1 MIRAS
6 RFVCRLAALTIAA
19 WCAWGSV
26 VSAAQ
31 EKQPAQPPAAT
42 DIFGPAV
49 DRYRAGDM
57 AGALGEI
64 EKLYVS
70 KEGPIGMRHAV
81 EKLRDDKAR
90 GRLECVLFLQSAA
103 FFEKWAANGFPGGA
117 PPARVLILTH
127 LYRAVR
133 SLDDKSKFMLAWH
146 LTWESFRQLST
157 HQPVPASLDFLR
169 EALDSFPRHSEI
181 LLAAGSREEL
191 FWWGSFNN
199 VHRDP
204 RGKANNTRVSLLAA
218 RDAFRRSLRA
228 NDEEVEARL
237 RLIRILLQLD
247 ELDEAEREI
256 LRLKQQPSGE
266 IFQYLLLLFE
276 GDLYE
281 RKGDTAAAM
290 RAYEAAVPLA
300 MFPHAALVARAQLAY
315 RTGGRVDAIDRLKPV
330 MTGPMEH
337 NDPYWIYLRGQTWRY
352 EIYLRALRKLA
363 TP

>member
-1 MIRAS
+1 MTRAT
-6 RFVCRLAALTIAA
+6 RLVCRLAALTVAA

-26 VSAAQ
+26 SAAQ
-31 EKQPAQPPAAT
+31 EKKPAPEPAPV
-42 DIFGPAV
+42 DIFEPAV
-49 DRYRAGDM
+49 ERYRAGDM
-57 AGALGEI
+57 PGALAEI
-64 EKLYVS
+64 EKLFAE
-70 KEGPIGMRHAV
+70 KEGPIGMRDAID
-81 EKLRDDKAR
+81 KLRDDKKR

-103 FFEKWAANGFPGGA
+103 FIEKWSAHGVPGGA
-117 PPARVLILTH
+117 PVARVMILTH
-127 LYRAVR
+127 AYRAVR
-133 SLDDKSKFMLAWH
+133 SFDDQSRFMLAWH
-146 LTWESFRQLST
+146 LAWESFRQLSN
-157 HQPVPASLDFLR
+157 HLPVPASLDFLR
-169 EALDSFPRHSEI
+169 DALDSFPRHSEI

-191 FWWGSFNN
+191 VWWGSFNN

-204 RGKANNTRVSLLAA
+204 RGKANNTRVSLVAA

-228 NDEEVEARL
+228 NDDEVEARL

-247 ELDEAEREI
+247 ELDEAEREVQ
-256 LRLKQQPSGE
+256 RLKKQPSGE
-266 IFQYLLLLFE
+266 IFQYLTMLFE
-276 GDLYE
+276 GDLHE

-315 RTGGRVDAIDRLKPV
+315 KTGERSDAIDRLRPV

-363 TP
+363 AP

>member
-6 RFVCRLAALTIAA
+6 RFVCRLAALTVAA

-26 VSAAQ
+26 AAAPQ
-31 EKQPAQPPAAT
+31 KPPAPAREAV
-42 DIFGPAV
+42 DIFDPAV
-49 DRYRAGDM
+49 ERYRASDM
-57 AGALGEI
+57 PGALAQI
-64 EKLYVS
+64 EKLFAE
-70 KEGPIGMRHAV
+70 KEGPIGMRDAV
-81 EKLRDDKAR
+81 EKLRDDRKR
-90 GRLECVLFLQSAA
+90 GRLECLLFLQSAA

-127 LYRAVR
+127 LFRAVR
-133 SLDDKSKFMLAWH
+133 SLDDKSRFMLAWH
-146 LTWESFRQLST
+146 LAWESFRQLST

-169 EALDSFPRHSEI
+169 EALDSFPRNSEI

-191 FWWGSFNN
+191 VWWGSFNN
-199 VHRDP
+199 LHRDP
-204 RGKANNTRVSLLAA
+204 HAKASNTRVSLVAA

-228 NDEEVEARL
+228 NDDEVEARL
-237 RLIRILLQLD
+237 RLIRVLLQLE

-256 LRLKQQPSGE
+256 LRLKEQPSGE
-266 IFQYLLLLFE
+266 IFRYLSLLFE
-276 GDLYE
+276 GDLHE

-315 RTGGRVDAIDRLKPV
+315 KTGERRDAIDRLAPV

-352 EIYLRALRKLA
+352 EIYMRALRKLA
-363 TP
+363 AP

>member
-1 MIRAS
+1 
-6 RFVCRLAALTIAA
+6 
-19 WCAWGSV
+19 
-26 VSAAQ
+26 
-31 EKQPAQPPAAT
+31 
-42 DIFGPAV
+42 
-49 DRYRAGDM
+49 
-57 AGALGEI
+57 
-64 EKLYVS
+64 
-70 KEGPIGMRHAV
+70 
-81 EKLRDDKAR
+81 
-90 GRLECVLFLQSAA
+90 VLFLQSAA

-133 SLDDKSKFMLAWH
+133 SLDDKSRFMLAWH

-169 EALDSFPRHSEI
+169 EALDSFPRNSEI

-191 FWWGSFNN
+191 SWWGSFNN

-204 RGKANNTRVSLLAA
+204 RGKANNTRVSLVAA

-228 NDEEVEARL
+228 NDDEVEARL
-237 RLIRILLQLD
+237 RLIRVLVQLD

-266 IFQYLLLLFE
+266 IFKYLSLLFE
-276 GDLYE
+276 GDLHE

-315 RTGGRVDAIDRLKPV
+315 KTGERRDAIDRLTPV

-363 TP
+363 AP